1 MHDDLPA
8 EIRALFTDAELA
20 EIDESKPEPDN
31 KDKPDALGLARSWTL
46 HVEKLD
52 HDRALPYTDRTVWT
66 EHDLAGALFMRD
78 FVEDALAR
86 LRPALADKVRRYAAT
101 ADDLFRSFTADDPG
115 DRIAKIAR
123 IDLAG
128 RGWWWFRVPTSGPIV
143 QDLARY

>member
-1 MHDDLPA
+1 MHDDLL
-8 EIRALFTDAELA
+8 EEVRALFTDEELA
-20 EIDESKPEPDN
+20 EIAENKPEPGDN
-31 KDKPDALGLARSWTL
+31 GKPDAIGLSRAWPL

-52 HDRALPYTDRTVWT
+52 RDRGLPHADRSVWT

-78 FVEDALAR
+78 FVEDALRR
-86 LRPALADKVRRYAAT
+86 LRPGLADKVRRYVT
-101 ADDLFRSFTADDPG
+101 AGDDLFRSFTIDDPG

-143 QDLARY
+143 QDLAEY

>member
-1 MHDDLPA
+1 MHDDVPA
-8 EIRALFTDAELA
+8 EILARFTDAEIA
-20 EIDESKPEPDN
+20 ERKPEPDDGN
-31 KDKPDALGLARSWTL
+31 KLDALGLARAWAL

-52 HDRALPYTDRTVWT
+52 HDRALPHTDRTVWT
-66 EHDLAGALFMRD
+66 EHDFAGALFMRD

-86 LRPALADKVRRYAAT
+86 LRPDLAGKVRRHVTT
-101 ADDLFRSFTADDPG
+101 ADDLFRSFTTDDPG

-128 RGWWWFRVPTSGPIV
+128 RGWWWFRVPASGPIV